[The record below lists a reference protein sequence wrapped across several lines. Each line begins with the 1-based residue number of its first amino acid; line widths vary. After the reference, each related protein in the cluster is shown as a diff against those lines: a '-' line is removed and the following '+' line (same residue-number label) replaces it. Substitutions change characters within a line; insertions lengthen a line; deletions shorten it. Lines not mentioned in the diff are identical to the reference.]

1 MLSADCA
8 RKTGAFS
15 PENVRRSF
23 WSSAEAEEGLWQ
35 GVWFD
40 ARAKLR
46 QPSLVSL
53 GLPCWTCALADARS
67 TAKPGRLL

>member
-1 MLSADCA
+1 MLIADRS

-23 WSSAEAEEGLWQ
+23 WSSAGAEEGWWQ

-53 GLPCWTCALADARS
+53 RLPC
-67 TAKPGRLL
+67 